1 MEPLEEKDS
10 SPLEDTEITR
20 LIKVSRELGYKK
32 QDIIPERNLVDF
44 KPTSITQIAT
54 SSDNRIKEP
63 IDEQKSAGLN
73 KPVQDENLNEHKIG
87 PRQDLSA
94 SKLNADSLDTEVNTK
109 STREQE
115 GIIDSSDNPSASR
128 SETLKNPSTSEAP
141 VGKDTPTEKDS
152 ELDSVQEMPAGQ
164 DMATRQDIVKETPNI
179 SEQDGASSMEEAKQV
194 GIEIGK
200 KIAIAEFENKKQ
212 EALETFQVIIE
223 NIKKKEL
230 VDKTNL
236 IQSILRSITR
246 LASERAGRAIDE
258 NPDAFRNKIISFAD
272 KIEQESKNL
281 VLNLNPIDANLLK
294 KNLAKSLGDKK
305 VEIKENSELFRGD
318 FIFQMGAVEIGDL
331 ISEQILIEEK
341 EGAATIENNEPQI
354 DNLNSDQ
361 KEVGASNR
369 EEMPKTGND
378 QILEIDNEGN

>member
-63 IDEQKSAGLN
+63 IDEQKNADST
-73 KPVQDENLNEHKIG
+73 KPVQNENLSEHKTG
-87 PRQDLSA
+87 PGQNLSDGDLNTDAVNSETN
-94 SKLNADSLDTEVNTK
+94 SKSI
-109 STREQE
+109 REQE
-115 GIIDSSDNPSASR
+115 EISNSSDNPSTSR
-128 SETLKNPSTSEAP
+128 SETLESPSISNAP
-141 VGKDTPTEKDS
+141 VGKDTSKEKGS
-152 ELDSVQEMPAGQ
+152 ELDSVQDMPAG
-164 DMATRQDIVKETPNI
+164 QDIVKETPNI

-200 KIAIAEFENKKQ
+200 KIAIAEFENKQQ

-230 VDKTNL
+230 VDKSNL

-331 ISEQILIEEK
+331 ISEQILIKEK
-341 EGAATIENNEPQI
+341 ESIATIEKNEPET
-354 DNLNSDQ
+354 DNLNSAQ
-361 KEVGASNR
+361 KEAGSDNR
-369 EEMPKTGND
+369 EETQKAGND
-378 QILEIDNEGN
+378 KILEIDNEGK

>member
-1 MEPLEEKDS
+1 
-10 SPLEDTEITR
+10 
-20 LIKVSRELGYKK
+20 
-32 QDIIPERNLVDF
+32 
-44 KPTSITQIAT
+44 
-54 SSDNRIKEP
+54 
-63 IDEQKSAGLN
+63 
-73 KPVQDENLNEHKIG
+73 
-87 PRQDLSA
+87 
-94 SKLNADSLDTEVNTK
+94 
-109 STREQE
+109 
-115 GIIDSSDNPSASR
+115 
-128 SETLKNPSTSEAP
+128 
-141 VGKDTPTEKDS
+141 
-152 ELDSVQEMPAGQ
+152 
-164 DMATRQDIVKETPNI
+164 
-179 SEQDGASSMEEAKQV
+179 MEEAKQV

-200 KIAIAEFENKKQ
+200 KIAIAEFKNKQQ

-230 VDKTNL
+230 VDKSNL

-331 ISEQILIEEK
+331 ISEQILIKEK
-341 EGAATIENNEPQI
+341 ESIATIEKNEPET
-354 DNLNSDQ
+354 DNLNSAQ
-361 KEVGASNR
+361 KEAGSDNR
-369 EEMPKTGND
+369 EETQKAGND
-378 QILEIDNEGN
+378 KILEIDNEGK

>member
-54 SSDNRIKEP
+54 SSDHRIKEP
-63 IDEQKSAGLN
+63 IDEQKNADST
-73 KPVQDENLNEHKIG
+73 KPVQNENLSEHKTG
-87 PRQDLSA
+87 PGQNLSDGDLNTDAVNSETN
-94 SKLNADSLDTEVNTK
+94 SKSI
-109 STREQE
+109 REQE
-115 GIIDSSDNPSASR
+115 EISNSSDNPSTSR
-128 SETLKNPSTSEAP
+128 SETLESPSISNAP
-141 VGKDTPTEKDS
+141 VGKDTSKEKGS
-152 ELDSVQEMPAGQ
+152 ELDSVQDMPAG
-164 DMATRQDIVKETPNI
+164 QDIVKETPNI

-200 KIAIAEFENKKQ
+200 KIAIAEFKNKQQ

-230 VDKTNL
+230 VDKSNL

-331 ISEQILIEEK
+331 ISEQILIKEK
-341 EGAATIENNEPQI
+341 ESIATIEKNEPET
-354 DNLNSDQ
+354 DNLNSAQ
-361 KEVGASNR
+361 KEAGSDNR
-369 EEMPKTGND
+369 EETQKAGND
-378 QILEIDNEGN
+378 KILEIDNEGK